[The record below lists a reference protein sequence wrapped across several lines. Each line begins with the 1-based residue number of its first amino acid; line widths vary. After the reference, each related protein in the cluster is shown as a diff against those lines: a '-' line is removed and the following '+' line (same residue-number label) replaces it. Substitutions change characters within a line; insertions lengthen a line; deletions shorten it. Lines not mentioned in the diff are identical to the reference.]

1 MSTKFKDSVHT
12 FGPLAIS
19 PVVIREATEADRAA
33 LARVAERD
41 SSAVPAGEVLV
52 AESDGEIRAAIEV
65 EGARAVADPFRPTAE
80 LLDLLRTRA
89 GQIRGAR
96 RRPLRILARTPSRQ
110 PSPLRQRA
118 A

>member
-1 MSTKFKDSVHT
+1 MSTKFKNTDPT

-52 AESDGEIRAAIEV
+52 AESGGELRAAIEV
-65 EGARAVADPFRPTAE
+65 DGALAVADPFQPTAE

-89 GQIRGAR
+89 GQLRHAR
-96 RRPLRILARTPSRQ
+96 RRPLRILARTPSQQ

>member
-1 MSTKFKDSVHT
+1 MSTKFKDSFHT
-12 FGPLAIS
+12 FTAPVTAA
-19 PVVIREATEADRAA
+19 VVIREATEADRTA

-52 AESDGEIRAAIEV
+52 AESGGEIRAAIEV
-65 EGARAVADPFRPTAE
+65 DGEVAVGDPFRPTAD

-89 GQIRGAR
+89 GQIRRAR
-96 RRPLRILARTPSRQ
+96 RRPLRILASTPVSQ
-110 PSPLRQRA
+110 PSLRQRA

>member
-1 MSTKFKDSVHT
+1 MSTKFKNSFHT
-12 FGPLAIS
+12 FTAPVIS
-19 PVVIREATEADRAA
+19 AVVIREATEADRTA

-52 AESDGEIRAAIEV
+52 AESGGEIRAAIEV
-65 EGARAVADPFRPTAE
+65 DGEVAVADPFRPTAE

-89 GQIRGAR
+89 GQIRHAR
-96 RRPLRILARTPSRQ
+96 RRPLRILARTPVSQ
-110 PSPLRQRA
+110 PSLRQRA